1 MATVKRIK
9 TIYPGVYF
17 REARR
22 IDGVGKERVFYIVFK
37 KKGKTYEE
45 KVGRQYSDA
54 MTAARASWIRNER
67 VGGRRL
73 SKKEQKEKRAEQTT
87 INRAWEEYRTKN
99 QHLKGLVTD
108 KNRFKKHIKPHFGD
122 KKVKNLNESDIDKF
136 KSELFKTKSPGTV
149 KNVLELLKRIV
160 NFGVRKKLC
169 KPLDFKIKLPKI
181 DNRKTETLTTE
192 KLKRLIK
199 VIDEDR
205 NIQAANI
212 MKMVLLTGMRRGELF
227 RLRWKDIDFNKNY
240 ILIRNSNDETDKKIP
255 LNTGAKLLLGDHP
268 KTKSPY
274 VFPGRRGNQRKDVN
288 KSVNRIKEKAGLS
301 KNFRALQGLRHVY
314 ASILASSGQ
323 VDLPTLQKLLTLK
336 NPNMAQRY
344 SASQDANLDGAS
356 KIISDTI
363 NNK

>member
-9 TIYPGVYF
+9 TIYPGVYY

-22 IDGVGKERVFYIVFK
+22 IDGRGKERVFYIVFK
-37 KKGKTYEE
+37 KKGKTHEE

-67 VGGRRL
+67 VKGRRL
-73 SKKEQKEKRAEQTT
+73 SKKERKEKKAEQAT
-87 INRAWEEYRTKN
+87 INRIWEEYKIKN
-99 QHLKGLVTD
+99 PHLKGIVTD
-108 KNRFKKHIKPHFGD
+108 KNRFQKHIKPSFGD
-122 KKVKNLNESDIDKF
+122 KKIKTLSESDINKF
-136 KSELFKTKSPGTV
+136 KAELFKTKSPGTV
-149 KNVLELLKRIV
+149 KNVIELLKRII

-181 DNRKTETLTTE
+181 DNRKTETLTAE
-192 KLKRLIK
+192 KLKKLIK

-212 MKMVLLTGMRRGELF
+212 MKMVLLTGMRRGEIF
-227 RLRWKDIDFNKNY
+227 RLRWEDINFVKK
-240 ILIRNSNDETDKKIP
+240 IIFIRNANDETDKKIP
-255 LNTGAKLLLGDHP
+255 LNDGAKLLLEGHP
-268 KTKSPY
+268 RSDSPY
-274 VFPGRRGNQRKDVN
+274 VFPGRNGNRRKDVN
-288 KSVNRIKEKAGLS
+288 KAVTRIKEKAGLS

-314 ASILASSGQ
+314 ASILVSSGK

-344 SASQDANLDGAS
+344 SLPQKDNL
-356 KIISDTI
+356 KQVILP
-363 NNK
+363 